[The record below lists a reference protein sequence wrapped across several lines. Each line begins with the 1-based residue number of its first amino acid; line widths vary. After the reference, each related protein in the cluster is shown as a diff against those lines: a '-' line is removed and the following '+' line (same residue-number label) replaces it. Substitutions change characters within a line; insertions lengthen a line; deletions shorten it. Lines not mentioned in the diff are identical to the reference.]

1 MGTAWCEAPIRGT
14 PESVAKS
21 GGESTLTVLLA
32 MGANLAV
39 GVAKL
44 VAGLL
49 TGSAAM
55 LSEAA
60 HSVGDTMTEVL
71 LLTAL
76 KRSAKPPDR
85 THPFGY
91 GKERYVFSLL
101 AAVSIFVAGALF
113 PIYQGVHTLLGGA
126 EQHQDVLVALIVL
139 VVAAA
144 IEGVSLTQAIR
155 QVSAERREEG
165 LDLLTFVRRSD
176 DPTVITVLYE
186 DSAAITGLVIAFAGV
201 GLTALT
207 GSRVWDGVA
216 SLLIGLLLVAVA
228 YGLTRTNMALL
239 IGRQADPR
247 MVRAIGRRLGE
258 QPEVDEVIDLL
269 TMLTGTDKVLVCARL
284 DFAQSASS
292 DDIEQA
298 CVRIDNTL
306 REEFSDVDEVFLE
319 PVPRG
324 DQDLRARVRARYGAD
339 LRELAPAG
347 SAEPESHG
355 PALHATDP

>member
-1 MGTAWCEAPIRGT
+1 
-14 PESVAKS
+14 VAKS

-44 VAGLL
+44 VAGLM

-85 THPFGY
+85 AHPFGY

-113 PIYQGVHTLLGGA
+113 SIYQGVHTLLGGPE
-126 EQHQDVLVALIVL
+126 EQQSVLVALIVL
-139 VVAAA
+139 VAAAA
-144 IEGVSLTQAIR
+144 IEGVSLAQAIR
-155 QVSAERREEG
+155 QVRAERDEEQ
-165 LDLLTFVRRSD
+165 LDLRTFLRRSD

-207 GSRVWDGVA
+207 GSQDGLA
-216 SLLIGLLLVAVA
+216 SLLCRAA
-228 YGLTRTNMALL
+228 TRSC
-239 IGRQADPR
+239 GP
-247 MVRAIGRRLGE
+247 G
-258 QPEVDEVIDLL
+258 
-269 TMLTGTDKVLVCARL
+269 
-284 DFAQSASS
+284 S
-292 DDIEQA
+292 
-298 CVRIDNTL
+298 
-306 REEFSDVDEVFLE
+306 
-319 PVPRG
+319 
-324 DQDLRARVRARYGAD
+324 
-339 LRELAPAG
+339 APATAPTCATSPSEHPRPSPTPRRRG
-347 SAEPESHG
+347 SLG
-355 PALHATDP
+355 G

>member
-1 MGTAWCEAPIRGT
+1 M
-14 PESVAKS
+14 AKS
-21 GGESTLTVLLA
+21 GGESTLTVLIA
-32 MGANLAV
+32 MGANLGV

-60 HSVGDTMTEVL
+60 HSVGDTMTQVL

-76 KRSAKPPDR
+76 KRSTKPPDR
-85 THPFGY
+85 AHPFGY
-91 GKERYVFSLL
+91 GKERFVFSLL

-113 PIYQGVHTLLGGA
+113 SIYQGVHTLLGGA
-126 EQHQDVLVALIVL
+126 EEQRDAKVALIVL

-144 IEGVSLTQAIR
+144 IEGVSLFQAIR
-155 QVSAERREEG
+155 QVRAECAKDD
-165 LDLLTFVRRSD
+165 LDLMTFLRRSD
-176 DPTVITVLYE
+176 DPTVITVLFE
-186 DSAAITGLVIAFAGV
+186 DSAAITGLVLAFAGV

-207 GSRVWDGVA
+207 GSPLWDGLA
-216 SLLIGLLLVAVA
+216 SLAIGLLLGVVA
-228 YGLTRTNMALL
+228 YGLTRTNLALL

-247 MVRAIGRRLGE
+247 LVRAIGRRVAE
-258 QPEVDEVIDLL
+258 APEVDEVIDLL

-284 DFAQSASS
+284 DFAQSATS

-298 CVRIDNTL
+298 CVRIDGTL
-306 REEFSDVDEVFLE
+306 REEFGDVDEVFLQ

-324 DQDLRARVRARYGAD
+324 DLELRARVRARYGAD
-339 LRELAPAG
+339 LRELAPDS
-347 SAEPESHG
+347 SAP
-355 PALHATDP
+355 

>member
-1 MGTAWCEAPIRGT
+1 
-14 PESVAKS
+14 VAKS

-39 GVAKL
+39 GIAKL

-76 KRSAKPPDR
+76 RRSLRPADR
-85 THPFGY
+85 RHPFGY

-113 PIYQGVHTLLGGA
+113 SVYQGVHTLLGPP
-126 EQHQDVLVALIVL
+126 EERQEVLVALIVL
-139 VVAAA
+139 VVAAV
-144 IEGVSLTQAIR
+144 IEGVSLTQAVR
-155 QVSAERREEG
+155 QVHRERSEQELG
-165 LDLLTFVRRSD
+165 VR
-176 DPTVITVLYE
+176 
-186 DSAAITGLVIAFAGV
+186 DSAAITGLAIAFAGV

-207 GSRVWDGVA
+207 GSPVWDGLA
-216 SLLIGLLLVAVA
+216 SLLIGGLLAGAA
-228 YGLTRTNMALL
+228 YALARTNMALL

-247 MVRAIGRRLGE
+247 LVAAIGHRLRE
-258 QPEVDEVIDLL
+258 QPEVEAVVDLL
-269 TMLTGTDKVLVCARL
+269 TMLTGTDQVLVCARI
-284 DFAQSASS
+284 DFVPDATS
-292 DDIEQA
+292 DDIEHA
-298 CVRIDNTL
+298 CVRIDADL
-306 REEFSDVDEVFLE
+306 RAEFGDLDEVFLE

-324 DQDLRARVRARYGAD
+324 DPELRERVRARYGRTIEDLPDGAD
-339 LRELAPAG
+339 PAPENAG
-347 SAEPESHG
+347 DLPGTAAG
-355 PALHATDP
+355 VTARQ

>member
-1 MGTAWCEAPIRGT
+1 
-14 PESVAKS
+14 VAKS

-39 GVAKL
+39 GIAKL

-76 KRSAKPPDR
+76 HRSQRPADR
-85 THPFGY
+85 RHPFGY

-113 PIYQGVHTLLGGA
+113 SVYQGVHTLLAGP
-126 EQHQDVLVALIVL
+126 EERQEVLVALIVL
-139 VVAAA
+139 VVAAV
-144 IEGVSLTQAIR
+144 IEGVSLTQAVR
-155 QVSAERREEG
+155 QVHRERNEQ
-165 LDLLTFVRRSD
+165 DLGVRDYLRRSD
-176 DPTVITVLYE
+176 DPTVVTVLFE

-207 GSRVWDGVA
+207 GSPVWDGVA
-216 SLLIGLLLVAVA
+216 SLLIGALLAGAA
-228 YGLTRTNMALL
+228 YALAQTNMALL

-247 MVRAIGRRLGE
+247 LVAAIGHRLRE
-258 QPEVDEVIDLL
+258 QPEVEAVVDLL
-269 TMLTGTDKVLVCARL
+269 TMLTGTDQVLVCARI
-284 DFAQSASS
+284 DFVPDATS
-292 DDIEQA
+292 DDIERA
-298 CVRIDNTL
+298 CVRIDADL
-306 REEFSDVDEVFLE
+306 REEFGDLDEVFLE

-324 DQDLRARVRARYGAD
+324 DPELRERVRARYGRTIEDLPDGAD
-339 LRELAPAG
+339 PAPESAGDLPGTATGAPARQ
-347 SAEPESHG
+347 
-355 PALHATDP
+355 

>member
-1 MGTAWCEAPIRGT
+1 M
-14 PESVAKS
+14 AKS

-32 MGANLAV
+32 MAANLAV

-76 KRSAKPPDR
+76 KRSTKAADR
-85 THPFGY
+85 RHPFGY

-113 PIYQGVHTLLGGA
+113 SIYQGIHTLLGGEE
-126 EQHQDVLVALIVL
+126 EQEKAMVALIVL

-144 IEGVSLTQAIR
+144 IEGVSLFQAIR
-155 QVSAERREEG
+155 QVNGERREQG
-165 LDLLTFVRRSD
+165 LDLLTFLRRSD
-176 DPTVITVLYE
+176 DPTVITVLFE

-207 GSRVWDGVA
+207 GSRVWDGSA
-216 SLLIGLLLVAVA
+216 SLAIGLLLVVAA
-228 YGLTRTNMALL
+228 YGLARTNMALL
-239 IGRQADPR
+239 VGRQADPR
-247 MVRAIGRRLGE
+247 MVRAIGARLAD
-258 QPEVDEVIDLL
+258 QPEVDEVVDLL
-269 TMLTGTDKVLVCARL
+269 TMLTGTDRVLVCARL
-284 DFAQSASS
+284 DFAQSATS
-292 DDIEQA
+292 DDIESA
-298 CVRIDNTL
+298 CVRIDGTL
-306 REEFSDVDEVFLE
+306 HDEFTDVDEVFLE

-324 DQDLRARVRARYGAD
+324 DPDLRAKVRARYGAD
-339 LRELAPAG
+339 LSEVA
-347 SAEPESHG
+347 AEQPR
-355 PALHATDP
+355 A

>member
-1 MGTAWCEAPIRGT
+1 
-14 PESVAKS
+14 VAKS

-32 MGANLAV
+32 MAANLAV
-39 GVAKL
+39 GIAKL

-60 HSVGDTMTEVL
+60 HSVGDTTTEVL

-76 KRSAKPPDR
+76 KRSTKPADR
-85 THPFGY
+85 QHPFGY

-113 PIYQGVHTLLGGA
+113 SIYQGIHTLVGGEEERQNA
-126 EQHQDVLVALIVL
+126 TVALIVL

-144 IEGVSLTQAIR
+144 IEGVSLFQAIR
-155 QVSAERREEG
+155 QVNSERRTEQ
-165 LDLLTFVRRSD
+165 LDLRTFLRRSD
-176 DPTVITVLYE
+176 DPTVITVLFE
-186 DSAAITGLVIAFAGV
+186 DSAAITGLAIAFAGV

-207 GSRVWDGVA
+207 GSPVWDGTA
-216 SLLIGLLLVAVA
+216 SLAIGLLLVVAA
-228 YGLTRTNMALL
+228 YGLARTNMALL

-247 MVRAIGRRLGE
+247 LVRAIGARLSE
-258 QPEVDEVIDLL
+258 QPEVDEVVDLL

-284 DFAQSASS
+284 DFAQSATS
-292 DDIEQA
+292 DDIELA
-298 CVRIDNTL
+298 CVRMNGELHD
-306 REEFSDVDEVFLE
+306 EFTDVDEVFLE

-324 DQDLRARVRARYGAD
+324 NSELHDRVRARYGGTMGEVAA
-339 LRELAPAG
+339 EQTPSWQAP
-347 SAEPESHG
+347 
-355 PALHATDP
+355 

>member
-1 MGTAWCEAPIRGT
+1 MVVCTDSGYTRP
-14 PESVAKS
+14 VAKS

-113 PIYQGVHTLLGGA
+113 SIYQGVHTLLGGP
-126 EQHQDVLVALIVL
+126 EERQDVLVALIVL
-139 VVAAA
+139 LVAAA
-144 IEGVSLTQAIR
+144 IEGVSLAQAIR
-155 QVSAERREEG
+155 QVKAERDEEK
-165 LDLLTFVRRSD
+165 LDLRTFLRRTD
-176 DPTVITVLYE
+176 DPTVITVLFE
-186 DSAAITGLVIAFAGV
+186 DSAAITGLAIAFAGV

-207 GSRVWDGVA
+207 GSQIWDGVA
-216 SLLIGLLLVAVA
+216 SLLIGLLLVVVA

-247 MVRAIGRRLGE
+247 LVRAIGRRLGE

-284 DFAQSASS
+284 DFAQSATS

-298 CVRIDNTL
+298 CVRIDNML
-306 REEFSDVDEVFLE
+306 REEFNDVDEVFLE

-324 DQDLRARVRARYGAD
+324 DEQLRARVRARYGAD
-339 LRELAPAG
+339 LRELASDSSPSTARNT
-347 SAEPESHG
+347 A
-355 PALHATDP
+355 

>member
-1 MGTAWCEAPIRGT
+1 
-14 PESVAKS
+14 VAKS
-21 GGESTLTVLLA
+21 GGESTLTVLVA
-32 MGANLAV
+32 MTANLAV
-39 GVAKL
+39 GAAKL

-49 TGSAAM
+49 TGSGAM

-76 KRSAKPPDR
+76 KRSTKPPDR
-85 THPFGY
+85 AHPFGY

-113 PIYQGVHTLLGGA
+113 SIYQGVRTLFGGP
-126 EQHQDVLVALIVL
+126 EEHQSVLVALIVL
-139 VVAAA
+139 IVAAA
-144 IEGVSLTQAIR
+144 IEGVSLFQAIR
-155 QVSAERREEG
+155 QVRAERHKEQ
-165 LDLLTFVRRSD
+165 LDLITFVRRSD
-176 DPTVITVLYE
+176 DPTVITVLFE

-207 GSRVWDGVA
+207 GSAVWDGAA
-216 SLLIGLLLVAVA
+216 SIAIGLLLVVA
-228 YGLTRTNMALL
+228 AYALARTNLALL

-247 MVRAIGRRLGE
+247 MVRAIGSRLRE
-258 QPEVDEVIDLL
+258 QPEVDEVVDLL

-284 DFAQSASS
+284 DFAQSSTS
-292 DDIEQA
+292 DDIERA

-306 REEFSDVDEVFLE
+306 REEFGDVDEVFLE

-324 DQDLRARVRARYGAD
+324 DPELRARVRARYGAD
-339 LRELAPAG
+339 LDEIAAEQPPA
-347 SAEPESHG
+347 
-355 PALHATDP
+355 